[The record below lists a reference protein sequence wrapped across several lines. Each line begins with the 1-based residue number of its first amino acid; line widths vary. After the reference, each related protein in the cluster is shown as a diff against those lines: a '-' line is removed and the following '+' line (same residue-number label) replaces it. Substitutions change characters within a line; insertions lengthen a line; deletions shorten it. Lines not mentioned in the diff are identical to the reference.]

1 MPDFELLFTPIKIGN
16 RTIKNRICCSGHAD
30 ALAEDGMPGDRERR
44 YYEEKAIGGLGF
56 MMCFGSASVHPTST
70 ARDWN
75 GVEVFDDRVIPYL
88 EKFSATMHQYDV
100 PVCCQITHRGRRG
113 RSIDLWNRMY
123 GPSDMRE
130 PNHREN
136 THPLDAAMIDQ
147 IIKAFADAA
156 YRLKLGGFDGCEI
169 MASHCH
175 LIDQFWTL
183 NANCRND
190 EYGAGS
196 IASRMKFG
204 IRVIEAVRER
214 VGPDFIIGTR
224 LTGDDLT
231 ERGLDN
237 SQMQEICGRLND
249 LHLIDYFNVIGGSA
263 ETFVGEAAAVPNM
276 SFQLG
281 LYTYLAASI
290 RQVVDVPVI
299 TFGRIV
305 DPVQADKILVNGDAD
320 LVIMNRALIADPH
333 MPNKALA
340 NQLDD
345 IRQCMGYNE
354 GCIDRIYTGRGV
366 TCVQNPV
373 IGREST
379 WAALPVSLTKKT
391 IVVVGG
397 GPAGLEAARVAAAQG
412 HRVILFERTGELGG
426 QTLIA
431 RLAPGRQD
439 FDGATRWSA
448 LQCRKLGVEIR
459 LNISPTVDDIE
470 SCKPDHV
477 LVATGATARPPALDV
492 ASDHQLVSAWDV
504 LQGKVGPFGKTLLVI
519 DEEYGHQGPTTAA
532 FLAER
537 GHEVDLITSQE
548 TIGNYLGA
556 TTRPPLLTRLFK
568 LGIQMFHHLRA
579 IRLEDGCC
587 IAANEWTGELNRVGP
602 YDGFVYAYGGIR
614 NETLSQP
621 LKERGLKVDVIGD
634 AFAPRSLQHAILEG
648 HKFSRELSQPTS
660 MK

>member
-1 MPDFELLFTPIKIGN
+1 MPDFKVLFTPIQIGPV
-16 RTIKNRICCSGHAD
+16 TVKNRICCSGHAD
-30 ALAEDGMPGDRERR
+30 ALADDGMPGERERR
-44 YYEEKAIGGLGF
+44 YYEEKAIGGVGF

-75 GVEVFDDRVIPYL
+75 GVELFDDRVIPYL
-88 EKFSATMHQYDV
+88 KEFSDTMHRYQV

-113 RSIDLWNRMY
+113 RSVDLWNRMY
-123 GPSDMRE
+123 GPSDLRE

-136 THPLDAAMIDQ
+136 PHPLNPEMIDE
-147 IIKAFADAA
+147 IIEAFAAAA

-183 NANCRND
+183 NANQRND
-190 EYGAGS
+190 EYGS
-196 IASRMKFG
+196 TSLASRMKFG
-204 IRVIEAVRER
+204 IRVIERVREK
-214 VGPDFIIGTR
+214 VGPDFIVGTR
-224 LTGDDLT
+224 ITGDDLT

-237 SQMQEICGRLND
+237 LQMQEICGRLSE
-249 LHLIDYFNVIGGSA
+249 LKLLDYFNVIGGSA

-276 SFQLG
+276 SFKLG

-305 DPVQADKILVNGDAD
+305 DPVQADKILENGDAD

-333 MPNKALA
+333 FPNKALA

-373 IGREST
+373 IGREAA
-379 WAALPVSLTKKT
+379 WARLPQTSQRRKV
-391 IVVVGG
+391 VVVGG
-397 GPAGLEAARVAAAQG
+397 GPAGLEAARVSAAQG
-412 HRVILFERTGELGG
+412 HQVILFEKDDQLGG

-431 RLAPGRQD
+431 KRAPGRQD
-439 FDGATRWSA
+439 FDGATRWSG
-448 LQCRKLGVEIR
+448 LQCQKLGVELRMNTAADWEQIAD
-459 LNISPTVDDIE
+459 LQ
-470 SCKPDHV
+470 PDRIFI
-477 LVATGATARPPALDV
+477 ATGASARPADIENQQNYP
-492 ASDHQLVSAWDV
+492 LVSAWDV
-504 LQGKVGPFGKTLLVI
+504 LLDRVGELGKTLLVI
-519 DEEYGHQGPTTAA
+519 DEEYGHQGPTTAS

-537 GHEVDLITSQE
+537 GYEVDLITSQE
-548 TIGNYLGA
+548 TIGNFLGA

-568 LGIQMFHHLRA
+568 LGVQMFHHLKA
-579 IRLEDGCC
+579 IRLENGYC
-587 IAANEWTGELNRVGP
+587 IASNLWTGELSQVGK
-602 YDGFVYAYGGIR
+602 YDGFVYAYGGLR
-614 NETLSQP
+614 RDGLSAP
-621 LKERGLKVDVIGD
+621 LISQGFQVEVIGD

-648 HKFSRELSQPTS
+648 HQFARDDHHKTTR
-660 MK
+660 